1 MAGRSRAKCCCHS
14 RAVSGCMLCLLA
26 GEVIGVST
34 LPTTPLSD
42 TPLLPHPT
50 QIARRSH
57 ADAHAHRQMPTHI
70 EGPPVHVRRNP
81 PLPADGAAGLPE
93 ALIRLWTD
101 VSNAGGAV
109 GFVAPVAL
117 DDVRAVADD
126 LVVAY
131 EDGRPVAFGLL
142 VTNDFVL
149 ARHWGTVKRLQRDP
163 RLYGLGVGAR
173 VLAEL
178 EACALDRGLER
189 VCLTVRGRTG
199 RERFYE
205 AHGYRVDARLPGR
218 LRLAGGVT
226 VDELHLSKLLA
237 AGAEP
242 KADDEAEHGRAH
254 EAEQRPGAEP
264 VLLVQRLDPGLPL
277 PAYARPGD
285 AGLDLCAAADVEVAA
300 GERAVVPTGVAIA
313 LPPGHVGLVHPRSGL
328 AARHGLALVNAPGTI
343 DAGYRGEVQV
353 ILVNLD
359 PDQAVTLHRGD
370 RIAQLVIQPVTAVAV
385 REVGDLDRT
394 TRGEGGFGSTGR

>member
-1 MAGRSRAKCCCHS
+1 MAGRSRATCCCHS

-117 DDVRAVADD
+117 DDVRAVAEAAFARVRSGADD

-131 EDGRPVAFGLL
+131 EDGRPVA
-142 VTNDFVL
+142 
-149 ARHWGTVKRLQRDP
+149 RLR
-163 RLYGLGVGAR
+163 RR
-173 VLAEL
+173 
-178 EACALDRGLER
+178 R
-189 VCLTVRGRTG
+189 RGRRPPT
-199 RERFYE
+199 
-205 AHGYRVDARLPGR
+205 AHGRRRLRPPHARRPGR
-218 LRLAGGVT
+218 
-226 VDELHLSKLLA
+226 
-237 AGAEP
+237 
-242 KADDEAEHGRAH
+242 RA
-254 EAEQRPGAEP
+254 
-264 VLLVQRLDPGLPL
+264 
-277 PAYARPGD
+277 
-285 AGLDLCAAADVEVAA
+285 
-300 GERAVVPTGVAIA
+300 
-313 LPPGHVGLVHPRSGL
+313 PRSQ
-328 AARHGLALVNAPGTI
+328 RRRP
-343 DAGYRGEVQV
+343 RCSR
-353 ILVNLD
+353 
-359 PDQAVTLHRGD
+359 PS
-370 RIAQLVIQPVTAVAV
+370 TA
-385 REVGDLDRT
+385 
-394 TRGEGGFGSTGR
+394 